1 MSDFSK
7 YLAVFRDKLRHIDY
21 KEVCT
26 LGLWSYVGKSVLH
39 SVCIGFGILIVF
51 LVALALL
58 SISSSRS
65 VFSSISYI
73 TDDVQPILNQA
84 NEIEINMLLANR
96 DLVTLL
102 NEKDFSRLEQD
113 IARVQET
120 RQRFVHSLEQF
131 TETARNFDG
140 VMEHVT
146 TLSTLAKNYLDATD
160 NMPAQ
165 VSDLMKLKKASTK
178 NKGEYRTWLTLFHSE
193 EQALKAAI
201 FDDYVAEQFM
211 NMTSAQS
218 PVEAKADEI
227 LSKEN
232 VKEIKAGLEFV
243 AKRYEFFEELVNILK
258 VEMPEVDNN
267 MGQYFRNFK
276 FNMTDPKGLLHEHYK
291 LMEVQ
296 SVLEDSARQSADS
309 IELIKS
315 EILAIQNT
323 AVEMMTNSTSLSK
336 DTYNSSKSTMLF
348 ALLGAVLL
356 SALILFTLSL
366 SIRRPM
372 QKIVT
377 GLSDISK
384 GHMDRDLAVEEKNE
398 FGKIASYL
406 NKLTQHV
413 GGVLQEISDA
423 SSNLKK
429 ASQGNLK
436 ASDSAHAS
444 IDAQRKETLAV
455 SDSIDEMLKALKA
468 VSVATDQTLNEVH
481 NAERLT
487 LDSRKIMSETIET
500 AGNLETR
507 LNETAKVISD
517 INSMGE
523 EINKIVNI
531 ISGVAEQTNLLALNA
546 AIEAA
551 RAGEYGRG
559 FAVVADE
566 VRHLAQATASS
577 TKDIRSMIGNLHS
590 LVSKAVEHA
599 NQCVDEMSLTRENSA
614 RTNVVIDEIR
624 NTITKIA
631 SMSDTIA
638 EATREQTKASNLVAD
653 NIRKINEISNYNQV
667 QFDAVAESCKE
678 LDRLAGYQTS
688 LVGKFILRPRSEV
701 SVQSARTDSVQADAP
716 EVAAPLKAVSP
727 VKTAGS
733 GEAKKTVARPSA
745 AVKASE
751 ARKPAT
757 RTSAV
762 KASDVKKTIA
772 PKPAEAKKAEAPKH
786 SAPVKPADAKKAEA
800 PKPAAPV
807 KPADAKK
814 AEAPKPA
821 SVKPADAKKAEA
833 PKPASVK
840 PADAKK
846 AEVPKP
852 ASVKP
857 AEAKKTEAS
866 KPAAPVKPAD
876 AKKAEA
882 PKSSPAAT
890 AKNSENKNS
899 GSSRG
904 DDKKRIADIKHSFTG
919 NGMGRSAFA
928 P

>member
-1 MSDFSK
+1 MNNFSK
-7 YLAVFRDKLRHIDY
+7 FLAVLRDKLRRVDY

-39 SVCIGFGILIVF
+39 SVYIGFGILIVF
-51 LVALALL
+51 LVSLALL

-113 IARVQET
+113 IARVKET
-120 RQRFVHSLEQF
+120 RQRFVQSLEQF
-131 TETARNFDG
+131 TETAQNFDG

-146 TLSTLAKNYLDATD
+146 TLSTLAKSYLDATD
-160 NMPAQ
+160 SMPVQ
-165 VSDLMKLKKASTK
+165 VADLMKLKKTSTK

-232 VKEIKAGLEFV
+232 IKEIKAGLEFV

-276 FNMTDPKGLLHEHYK
+276 FNMTDPKGLLHEHAR
-291 LMEVQ
+291 LVEVQ
-296 SVLEDSARQSADS
+296 SKIEESARQSAES
-309 IELIKS
+309 IELIKA

-323 AVEMMTNSTSLSK
+323 AVDMMTNSTNVSK
-336 DTYNSSKSTMLF
+336 NTYNSSESTMVF
-348 ALLGAVLL
+348 ALLVAVML
-356 SALILFTLSL
+356 SGLILITLSM

-372 QKIVT
+372 QKIVG

-384 GHMDRDLAVEEKNE
+384 GHMDKELAVAEKNE
-398 FGKIASYL
+398 FGKIAAYL
-406 NKLTQHV
+406 NNLTNHV

-436 ASDSAHAS
+436 ASDSAHSS

-455 SDSIDEMLKALKA
+455 SGSIEEMLKALKA
-468 VSVATDQTLNEVH
+468 VSVATDQTLNEVR
-481 NAERLT
+481 NAEKLT
-487 LDSRKIMSETIET
+487 MDSHKIMSETIET
-500 AGNLETR
+500 AGSLEAR

-566 VRHLAQATASS
+566 VRHLAQTTASS
-577 TKDIRSMIGNLHS
+577 TKDIRNMIGNLHT
-590 LVSKAVEHA
+590 LVSQAVEHA
-599 NQCVDEMSLTRENSA
+599 NLCVDEMSLTRENSS
-614 RTNVVIDEIR
+614 RTNAVIDEIR

-631 SMSDTIA
+631 SMSATIS
-638 EATREQTKASNLVAD
+638 EATKEQTAASNLVAD
-653 NIRKINEISNYNQV
+653 NIRRINEISNETQI

-678 LDRLAGYQTS
+678 LDNLAGYQTS
-688 LVGKFILRPRSEV
+688 LVGKFVLKP
-701 SVQSARTDSVQADAP
+701 RTDNSGRLGTDTVQT
-716 EVAAPLKAVSP
+716 AVSETPKKSEAQNKSAGAKKDEASKKPAP
-727 VKTAGS
+727 VKA
-733 GEAKKTVARPSA
+733 GEAQKPVGAKKDEASKKPA
-745 AVKASE
+745 PVKAGE
-751 ARKPAT
+751 AQKP
-757 RTSAV
+757 V
-762 KASDVKKTIA
+762 G
-772 PKPAEAKKAEAPKH
+772 AKKAEAPKKP
-786 SAPVKPADAKKAEA
+786 APVKAGEAQKPAGAKTAEA
-800 PKPAAPV
+800 PKNPA
-807 KPADAKK
+807 PAKAGDGKK
-814 AEAPKPA
+814 EE
-821 SVKPADAKKAEA
+821 DI
-833 PKPASVK
+833 
-840 PADAKK
+840 
-846 AEVPKP
+846 
-852 ASVKP
+852 
-857 AEAKKTEAS
+857 
-866 KPAAPVKPAD
+866 
-876 AKKAEA
+876 
-882 PKSSPAAT
+882 KSPF
-890 AKNSENKNS
+890 S
-899 GSSRG
+899 GSR
-904 DDKKRIADIKHSFTG
+904 
-919 NGMGRSAFA
+919 MGRSAFA